1 MASVS
6 TFDSSNP
13 TKDWGF
19 PDLYAN
25 FQTVV
30 FDTSDPNRQ
39 SCLANEVIG
48 EISSSMIDKV
58 PNTLEKVLVFYVH
71 FGSV

>member
-1 MASVS
+1 MASIS

-25 FQTVV
+25 FQSVV
-30 FDTSDPNRQ
+30 FHTLDPKCQ
-39 SCLANEVIG
+39 SYLANEVIG
-48 EISSSMIDKV
+48 EVSSSMIDKV